1 MGKLLSGAV
10 LIAAF
15 FVWGC
20 GSSNES
26 ISEGSNEWELV
37 IEDSI
42 QIASLEGL
50 ELMDIHPEKDLF
62 LFSVSANNSPM
73 LTTNSNGEIQDR
85 FEVPK
90 DAPTGFGGITSG
102 GIFMGD
108 TMVIQGPSG
117 IYFYDL
123 EFNFIKGLKRTYPP
137 NGLIYSGFDHV
148 RFVKSFEGPSLI
160 SFSGNPQTDFP
171 PNQKAYYEKYNA
183 FDLIPLSTEEFKPI
197 VPLHPDSRYLKS
209 GEAFNFI
216 SVTFS
221 IKETLLTYAHQ
232 SDTLLYDVDL
242 MDPQLSQKAI
252 GIPFDRFVLKSGFSY
267 GSQEDYSSPSDYQGQ
282 ISNLYKVG
290 NLDILTYSSGI
301 KKEDL
306 PPTTLSR
313 AEFRKETNRMNPQK
327 WMIRNEK
334 NQFSKPKLLP
344 TSYRIVRVDF
354 QNRIW
359 AMQDVNEMEEEPEVV
374 TVYQLK
380 LVQK

>member
-1 MGKLLSGAV
+1 MQKLLSGAV
-10 LIAAF
+10 LMTAF

-20 GSSNES
+20 GSSEEKRIGDS
-26 ISEGSNEWELV
+26 LDYELV
-37 IEDSI
+37 IVDSI
-42 QIASLEGL
+42 QVATLERL
-50 ELMDIHPEKDLF
+50 VLLDIQPEKDLF
-62 LFSVSANNSPM
+62 LFSVSTSNAPM
-73 LTTNSNGEIQDR
+73 LTTNSKGEVLQR

-108 TMVIQGPSG
+108 TIVIQGPRG
-117 IYFYDL
+117 VYFYDL
-123 EFNFIKGLKRTYPP
+123 EFNFLKGLKRTYPP
-137 NGLIYSGFDHV
+137 KGMIYSGFDHV
-148 RFVKSFEGPSLI
+148 RFVESFAGPSLI

-171 PNQKAYYEKYNA
+171 PNRKEYYEEYNA
-183 FDLIPLSTEEFKPI
+183 FDLIPLSNEEFKPI
-197 VPLHPDSRYLKS
+197 APLHPDSRYLKS

-221 IKETLLTYAHQ
+221 TKGPQLTYAHQ
-232 SDTLLYDVDL
+232 YDTLLYDVDL
-242 MDPQLSQKAI
+242 FDPELTQKPV
-252 GIPFDRFVLKSGFSY
+252 GIPFDNFVMKKGFPY
-267 GSQEDYSSPSDYQGQ
+267 GSQEDYSGPSDYAGQ

-290 NLDILTYSSGI
+290 NLDIITYSSGI

-313 AEFRKETNRMNPQK
+313 AEFRKETNRMNPPK
-327 WMIRNEK
+327 WIIRNEK

-344 TSYRIVRVDF
+344 TSYRIARVDS

-359 AMQDVNEMEEEPEVV
+359 AMQNVNELDEEPEVV
-374 TVYQLK
+374 TVYLLK